1 MNIAEIEAS
10 LPWGLHDALL
20 QSIAIDWPKAKL
32 TLAVRVKTSEHQDF
46 DRACEIQ
53 IDGLVFCSI
62 DAPEIDPKR
71 NYEPVPR
78 KGLWIDA
85 GEGAPNDDARSRLPA
100 IPDGCFLHWIFVRDW
115 NRFIHIC
122 GRSATFTWTEPEPVR
137 RP

>member
-53 IDGLVFCSI
+53 IDALVFCSI
-62 DAPEIDPKR
+62 DAPEIDPKLR
-71 NYEPVPR
+71 TTMQGAACPQSPTVAFSTGSSSESGTASFTSAGAARRSHGPSLSPFGAR
-78 KGLWIDA
+78 EGL
-85 GEGAPNDDARSRLPA
+85 
-100 IPDGCFLHWIFVRDW
+100 
-115 NRFIHIC
+115 
-122 GRSATFTWTEPEPVR
+122 R
-137 RP
+137 R